1 MLRTT
6 QSRIAISSLHLRHPT
21 PRAHCYRRAY
31 ATSYTSLSSRYETYY
46 GGSIKT
52 FYNSTLTGLSPAEN
66 EFREAVWEFSARVV
80 KPKSEVIEREGGDS
94 ETHEYKTLIEVHKEM
109 AEMGLHGVT
118 VPTEYLTS
126 SLGLGLSYTHHL
138 LAMEAISY
146 SSASLALSYGAHSNL
161 CVNQLSR
168 WGSDDQRAQWIPG
181 LLDGTYIGALA
192 MSETGAG
199 SDVLGSMMTVAKKG
213 DNGYVLNGNKFWITN
228 GPKADVFVVYARD
241 VVEPGAKQTYTTFLV
256 PRTTPG
262 FSTGKPLDKFGMR
275 GSPTCELI
283 FEDVFL
289 PSTSVLGDPVSLQGK
304 GAKILMS
311 GLDLERLVLSGGP
324 LGIMQAAYDTAV
336 DYVHQREQFG
346 VRVGTIGSM
355 QAKLAE
361 MYTKVNTARTFVYAV
376 ARAVDYHNAEA
387 QKQGLGPKDKGYTYP
402 PFQRRDCAAAIMY
415 ATDKAIEVAM
425 ECMQC
430 LGGNGYIND
439 YPAARYLADARL
451 YAVGAG
457 TQEIRRWLI
466 GREVNSD
473 FE

>member
-1 MLRTT
+1 MLRTFI
-6 QSRIAISSLHLRHPT
+6 RISPSSLRLTRQ
-21 PRAHCYRRAY
+21 
-31 ATSYTSLSSRYETYY
+31 
-46 GGSIKT
+46 IKT
-52 FYNSTLTGLSPAEN
+52 YYNSTLTGLSPAEN

-80 KPKSEVIEREGGDS
+80 QPKVAAIEREGGDT
-94 ETHEYKTLIEVHKEM
+94 ETHEYKTLVEVHKEM

-118 VPTEYLTS
+118 VPTEDLTS

-168 WGSDDQRAQWIPG
+168 WGSDEQRAQWIPG

-199 SDVLGSMMTVAKKG
+199 SDVLGSMRTVAKKV
-213 DNGYVLNGNKFWITN
+213 DDGYVLNGNKFWITN
-228 GPKADVFVVYARD
+228 GPKADVFIVYARD
-241 VVEPGAKQTYTTFLV
+241 VVEPGAKQTFTTFLV

-289 PSTSVLGDPVSLQGK
+289 PSTAVLGDPASLQGK
-304 GAKILMS
+304 GAKVLMS

-336 DYVHQREQFG
+336 EYVHQREQFG
-346 VRVGTIGSM
+346 VPVATIGSM
-355 QAKLAE
+355 QAKLAD

-376 ARAVDYHNAEA
+376 ARA
-387 QKQGLGPKDKGYTYP
+387 
-402 PFQRRDCAAAIMY
+402 RRDCAAAIMY

-457 TQEIRRWLI
+457 TQEVRRWLI

>member
-1 MLRTT
+1 MLRTFI
-6 QSRIAISSLHLRHPT
+6 RISPSSLRLTRPI
-21 PRAHCYRRAY
+21 RRCAQRSY
-31 ATSYTSLSSRYETYY
+31 ATSYTSPSSRYETYH
-46 GGSIKT
+46 GGQIKT
-52 FYNSTLTGLSPAEN
+52 YYNSTLTGLSPAEN

-80 KPKSEVIEREGGDS
+80 QPKVAAIEREGGDA
-94 ETHEYKTLIEVHKEM
+94 ETHEYKTLVEVHKEM

-118 VPTEYLTS
+118 VPTEDLTS

-168 WGSDDQRAQWIPG
+168 WGSDEQRAQWIPG

-199 SDVLGSMMTVAKKG
+199 SDVLGSMRTVAKKV
-213 DNGYVLNGNKFWITN
+213 DDGYVLNGNKFWITN
-228 GPKADVFVVYARD
+228 GPKADVFIVYARD
-241 VVEPGAKQTYTTFLV
+241 VVEPGAKQTFTTFLV

-289 PSTSVLGDPVSLQGK
+289 PSTAVLGDPASLQGK
-304 GAKILMS
+304 GAKVLMS

-336 DYVHQREQFG
+336 EYVHQREQFG
-346 VRVGTIGSM
+346 VPVATIGSM
-355 QAKLAE
+355 QAKLAD

-376 ARAVDYHNAEA
+376 ARAVDGHNAEA
-387 QKQGLGPKDKGYTYP
+387 QKRGLGPKDKGYTYP

-457 TQEIRRWLI
+457 TQEVRRWLI

>member
-1 MLRTT
+1 MT
-6 QSRIAISSLHLRHPT
+6 QIKPNGD
-21 PRAHCYRRAY
+21 
-31 ATSYTSLSSRYETYY
+31 TY
-46 GGSIKT
+46 
-52 FYNSTLTGLSPAEN
+52 YNSTLTGLSPAEN
-66 EFREAVWEFSARVV
+66 EFREAVWDFSARVV
-80 KPKSEVIEREGGDS
+80 KPRAEAIEKEGGK
-94 ETHEYKTLIEVHKEM
+94 EGGEYKTLLEVHKKM

-118 VPTEYLTS
+118 VPTEDITS

-138 LAMEAISY
+138 LAMEAVSY

-168 WGSDDQRAQWIPG
+168 WGSNEQKAKWIPG
-181 LLDGTYIGALA
+181 LLDGSYIGALA
-192 MSETGAG
+192 MSEVGAG
-199 SDVLGSMMTVAKKG
+199 SDVLGSMRSSARKTDEG
-213 DNGYVLNGNKFWITN
+213 FVLNGNKFWITN
-228 GPKADVFVVYARD
+228 GPKADVFIVYAKD

-256 PRTTPG
+256 PRETPG

-289 PSTSVLGDPVSLQGK
+289 PSSAVLGSSLLGK
-304 GAKILMS
+304 GAKVLMS
-311 GLDLERLVLSGGP
+311 GLDLERLVLTGGP

-336 DYVHQREQFG
+336 EYVHQREQFG

-355 QAKLAE
+355 QAKLAG
-361 MYTKVNTARTFVYAV
+361 MYTAVNTARTFAYSV
-376 ARAVDYHNAEA
+376 ARAVDWHNEEA
-387 QKQGLGPKDKGYTYP
+387 KKNGIEPGDKRYVYP
-402 PFQRRDCAAAIMY
+402 VNQRRDCAAAILY
-415 ATDKAIEVAM
+415 ATDKAIEVAL

-457 TQEIRRWLI
+457 TQEVRRWLI